1 VQLLHSRHLIEGQPA
16 GDARLLLPAGLTHTR
31 LRVVEVHVAVLD
43 EVLSELPH
51 ALRVF
56 GLTTVSDNA
65 GTPSGLQNLRL
76 REHVGGVDVD
86 IDLRLAVG
94 IGSTLA

>member
-1 VQLLHSRHLIEGQPA
+1 VQLLHSRHLVKGQPA
-16 GDARLLLPAGLTHTR
+16 GDACLLLPAGLTRTR

-51 ALRVF
+51 TLRVF
-56 GLTTVSDNA
+56 GLTPVSDDA
-65 GTPSGLQNLRL
+65 GAPSGFQNLRL
-76 REHVGGVDVD
+76 GEHVGGVDVD
-86 IDLRLAVG
+86 VDLRLAVG